1 MKKDMPHA
9 GFPEAAFQRYAE
21 ILVSLVKTL
30 ETRCKTPIKLSNNHN
45 TCTFLTVSKQ
55 SMTSLQVDLG
65 YKVARIEQTETP
77 AQMSERCAQMSRPSK
92 FDKGTY
98 V

>member
-1 MKKDMPHA
+1 MLSIMFVDLIRHSTL
-9 GFPEAAFQRYAE
+9 
-21 ILVSLVKTL
+21 LVQKCGERKNIVGH
-30 ETRCKTPIKLSNNHN
+30 RCSKYIVHN
-45 TCTFLTVSKQ
+45 SFLTVSNQ

-92 FDKGTY
+92 FDKGT
-98 V
+98 